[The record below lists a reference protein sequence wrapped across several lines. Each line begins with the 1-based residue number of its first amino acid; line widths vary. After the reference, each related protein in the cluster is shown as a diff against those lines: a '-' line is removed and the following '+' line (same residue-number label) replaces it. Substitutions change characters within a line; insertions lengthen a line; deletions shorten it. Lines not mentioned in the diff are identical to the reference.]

1 MDLDPIRLRVIKL
14 LTDRNTD
21 LKNVSRAIGR
31 NAAYM
36 HQFIYRGTPKVLPE
50 DVREA
55 LAKHLAV
62 DEETLRHRETPR
74 RGERLKEEE
83 AEPPTPPPAPPVAA
97 RQSMKGFVAVT
108 EIDVRASAG
117 PGAIHDGLEEAKG
130 TWMFPDPMIRHE
142 FRTKPEHLHII
153 TIDGDSMEP
162 LLSTGDRILIDT
174 SQRVPVPPGIF
185 VIWDGMGLVA
195 KRVEHV
201 PHSDPPTVVIKSVNP
216 EYQTYE
222 RDAEEVNIIGR
233 VIWAAK
239 RL

>member
-1 MDLDPIRLRVIKL
+1 MILDPIRLRLLKL
-14 LTDRNTD
+14 IDTRDSD
-21 LKNVSRAIGR
+21 LKKVSLAIGK
-31 NAAYM
+31 NAAYV

-50 DVREA
+50 DVRQS
-55 LAKHLAV
+55 LAKYLEI
-62 DEETLRHRETPR
+62 DEAELRHAEVPPRKPRSDTEPEIPDGPR
-74 RGERLKEEE
+74 RRRARPLVDGF
-83 AEPPTPPPAPPVAA
+83 AA
-97 RQSMKGFVAVT
+97 VS

-117 PGAIHDGLEEAKG
+117 PGAINDGIEEARA
-130 TWMFPDPMIRHE
+130 TWLFPEAVVRHE
-142 FRTKPEHLHII
+142 FRAAPSDLHIV

-162 LLSTGDRILIDT
+162 LLSTGDRILIDS

-185 VIWDGMGLVA
+185 VIWDGMGIVA

-201 PHSDPPTVVIKSVNP
+201 PNSEPPKVVIKSINP

>member
-1 MDLDPIRLRVIKL
+1 MILDPIRLRVLKL
-14 LTDRNTD
+14 IDERDSD
-21 LKNVSRAIGR
+21 LKKASLALGK
-31 NAAYM
+31 NAAYV

-55 LAKHLAV
+55 LAKFLEV
-62 DEETLRHRETPR
+62 DELELRHPEVPPRKPRSDTEPEIPDGPR
-74 RGERLKEEE
+74 RRRGKPLVE
-83 AEPPTPPPAPPVAA
+83 
-97 RQSMKGFVAVT
+97 GFSAVS

-117 PGAIHDGLEEAKG
+117 SGAINDGLEESKE
-130 TWMFPDPMIRHE
+130 TWLFPDPIIRHE
-142 FRTKPEHLHII
+142 FRANPRDLHII

-201 PHSDPPTVVIKSVNP
+201 PNSEPPKVVIKSVNP

>member
-1 MDLDPIRLRVIKL
+1 VAGCATPTGFAIRAPTSEKANSELTFHLDHSV
-14 LTDRNTD
+14 
-21 LKNVSRAIGR
+21 
-31 NAAYM
+31 
-36 HQFIYRGTPKVLPE
+36 
-50 DVREA
+50 
-55 LAKHLAV
+55 
-62 DEETLRHRETPR
+62 
-74 RGERLKEEE
+74 
-83 AEPPTPPPAPPVAA
+83 
-97 RQSMKGFVAVT
+97 
-108 EIDVRASAG
+108 
-117 PGAIHDGLEEAKG
+117 GADHD
-130 TWMFPDPMIRHE
+130 
-142 FRTKPEHLHII
+142 LHII

-201 PHSDPPTVVIKSVNP
+201 PNSEPPKVVIKSVNP

-233 VIWAAK
+233 VIWAAR